1 MVIVSNVG
9 KAMPQTTH
17 DWYWFVAPKKMVMTW
32 GWLMAWGLPNYS
44 CHPFTSCY
52 SRGKPQFTNKKQL

>member
-17 DWYWFVAPKKMVMTW
+17 DWYWFIAPIKMVMTW
-32 GWLMAWGLPNYS
+32 GWLMALFYQHYS
-44 CHPFTSCY
+44 IH
-52 SRGKPQFTNKKQL
+52 GVLLTNFMRFC

>member
-17 DWYWFVAPKKMVMTW
+17 DWYWFYSTYKN
-32 GWLMAWGLPNYS
+32 GDDLGMAYGLVLP
-44 CHPFTSCY
+44 T
-52 SRGKPQFTNKKQL
+52 L